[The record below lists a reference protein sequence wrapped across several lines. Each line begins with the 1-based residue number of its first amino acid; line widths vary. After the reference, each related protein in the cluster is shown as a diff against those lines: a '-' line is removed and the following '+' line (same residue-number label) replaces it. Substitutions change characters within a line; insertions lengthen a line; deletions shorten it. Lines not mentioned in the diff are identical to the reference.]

1 LLFFGTLI
9 LHGDTTDIWKVMNVC
24 VIIHNMIIKSE
35 SAPVIDDQPYEL
47 QGPLVPID
55 HEVSVKF
62 HTFL

>member
-1 LLFFGTLI
+1 MVNTI
-9 LHGDTTDIWKVMNVC
+9 DIWEVMNVC

-47 QGPLVPID
+47 QGPLDPID